1 MDRPTA
7 LPGDNRLSS
16 RERHPSRPCPEG
28 TFLDSPGF
36 VRSTT
41 LGCGPVQKIS
51 PEGAGLIGVLRET
64 VGRIVTCFG
73 SSRSNATAV
82 PIAPC
87 VKRTPLGFNGHNG
100 CPPPRVAAARQPW
113 AMEDFPF
120 REWLGRMVV
129 RVGHAVIFGW
139 MNWVLLRR
147 SPTQW
152 AAMNHGSA
160 KSPPLDV
167 QPQHP
172 RHRQRAG
179 VHPILLHPEGGEG
192 PRRGDEGA
200 TRAAGMLCVTPR
212 QTTRA
217 FRPHP
222 NPLPQSSGFCFSGVV
237 WWERGSRAAVPLG

>member
-1 MDRPTA
+1 MDRPTT

-51 PEGAGLIGVLRET
+51 PEGAGLIIVPGENVGENRPVSGVRGPMLRL
-64 VGRIVTCFG
+64 VQ
-73 SSRSNATAV
+73 AH
-82 PIAPC
+82 PD
-87 VKRTPLGFNGHNG
+87 VKRTPLGFNDHFE
-100 CPPPRVAAARQPW
+100 CPLPRVAAARQPW

-147 SPTQW
+147 QPLRW
-152 AAMNHGSA
+152 AAKDHGSA
-160 KSPPLDV
+160 NNP
-167 QPQHP
+167 
-172 RHRQRAG
+172 
-179 VHPILLHPEGGEG
+179 
-192 PRRGDEGA
+192 
-200 TRAAGMLCVTPR
+200 TR
-212 QTTRA
+212 
-217 FRPHP
+217 
-222 NPLPQSSGFCFSGVV
+222 
-237 WWERGSRAAVPLG
+237 